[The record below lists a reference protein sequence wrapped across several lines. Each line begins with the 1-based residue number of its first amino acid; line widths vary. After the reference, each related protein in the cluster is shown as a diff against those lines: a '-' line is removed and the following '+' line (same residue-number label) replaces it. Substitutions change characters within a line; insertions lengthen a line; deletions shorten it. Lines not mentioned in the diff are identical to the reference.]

1 MQGLWEWLSQPV
13 NWSFLS
19 KPELIKM
26 GFETLVAWVIPTFVV
41 LIFFTPALIR
51 WRKRSWLRE
60 SAKRDRI
67 DISLTLW
74 AADEDGLR
82 LMKRPMV
89 QFHLGDLFDFH
100 EVQTLQDAIS
110 VSLKRP
116 KNHPLTNLL
125 IIDDEDLRYRIYSDI
140 FTAIN
145 GTLSR
150 AAYMEEMFPQGR
162 RRTIERKWV
171 KMALAF
177 EPDAHSPQINI
188 LLLQSSLEDV
198 LDNENLYFELNQET
212 MRARLVSLRNVRDL
226 WLQEDE
232 AMVPEHKRIV
242 RLVELAKLA

>member
-13 NWSFLS
+13 NWHFLS
-19 KPELIKM
+19 KPELIKI
-26 GFETLVAWVIPTFVV
+26 GFETLIAWVMPGLIV

-74 AADEDGLR
+74 DADEDGLR
-82 LMKRPMV
+82 LIKRPMV

-110 VSLKRP
+110 ASLKRP
-116 KNHPLTNLL
+116 AGDPLTNLL
-125 IIDDEDLRYRIYSDI
+125 IIEDEDLRYRIYSDI

-150 AAYMEEMFPQGR
+150 TAYIEEMFPQGKR
-162 RRTIERKWV
+162 RKIERKWV

-188 LLLQSSLEDV
+188 LLLQPSLEDL
-198 LDNENLYFELNQET
+198 LDNQNLYFELNQET
-212 MRARLVSLRNVRDL
+212 MRARLVSLRNMRDL
-226 WLQEDE
+226 WLEEDE
-232 AMVPEHKRIV
+232 DLVPEHKRIV
-242 RLVELAKLA
+242 RLVEIAKLA